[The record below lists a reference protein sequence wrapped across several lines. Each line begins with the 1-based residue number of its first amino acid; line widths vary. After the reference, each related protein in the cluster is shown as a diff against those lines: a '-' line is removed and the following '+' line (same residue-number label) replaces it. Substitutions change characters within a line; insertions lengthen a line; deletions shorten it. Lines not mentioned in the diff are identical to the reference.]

1 MQTQTSKEAILAA
14 DTYLGIE
21 LDSTRIKMTLV
32 DAKHQP
38 LATGSYA
45 WQNRLEDGI
54 WTYRLEEAMEG
65 LRACYGA
72 LRDQVLE
79 RYGATL
85 TRVAAMGVS
94 GMMHGYLPLDAAGAQ
109 LAPFRTWRNTMT
121 GEESAFLRTHFGYN
135 IPQRWSIAH
144 LYQCICQDQPHVPH
158 IRHLTTLA
166 GYIHWRLTGEWSM
179 GIGEA
184 SGMFPVDVATGGFH
198 GEMLDSFDHLIAHKG
213 YPWRIRQILPQVKL
227 AGEGAGFLTEAGA
240 ALLDETHALRAGIP
254 LCPPEGDAQ
263 TGMVATNSVRPGT
276 GNVSAGT
283 SIFAMAVLEHP
294 LAKVYPQINVVTTP
308 AGKPVAM
315 VHCTNCTGDLD
326 AWVRLFG
333 EAAALFGP
341 APDPNELYGRLYSQA
356 LQGDEDCG
364 KLLSY
369 NYYSGESLTKLD
381 QGRPLF
387 VRLPE
392 SRFNLA
398 NFMRVQLFAA
408 LSTLRLGMDILRKEE
423 GVDLYAIAGH
433 GGFFKVEEVGQRF
446 MAAALDT
453 PVTVSA
459 TAGEGGPWGMAAL
472 AGYMVAKEPGQ
483 SLGDYLE
490 ERVFAHLQTHTLA
503 PRPEDAASFQAYFA
517 RFQAGLPVER
527 AAVETLL

>member
-1 MQTQTSKEAILAA
+1 
-14 DTYLGIE
+14 
-21 LDSTRIKMTLV
+21 
-32 DAKHQP
+32 
-38 LATGSYA
+38 
-45 WQNRLEDGI
+45 
-54 WTYRLEEAMEG
+54 
-65 LRACYGA
+65 
-72 LRDQVLE
+72 
-79 RYGATL
+79 
-85 TRVAAMGVS
+85 
-94 GMMHGYLPLDAAGAQ
+94 
-109 LAPFRTWRNTMT
+109 
-121 GEESAFLRTHFGYN
+121 
-135 IPQRWSIAH
+135 
-144 LYQCICQDQPHVPH
+144 
-158 IRHLTTLA
+158 
-166 GYIHWRLTGEWSM
+166 M

-184 SGMFPVDVATGGFH
+184 SGMFPVDVAAGGFH

-294 LAKVYPQINVVTTP
+294 LAKVYPEINVVTTP
-308 AGKPVAM
+308 AGDPVAM

-326 AWVRLFG
+326 AWVSLLG
-333 EAAALFGP
+333 EAAAMFGP
-341 APDPNELYGRLYSQA
+341 APQPDELYGQLYRQA
-356 LQGDEDCG
+356 LNGDADCG
-364 KLLSY
+364 RLLSY
-369 NYYSGESLTKLD
+369 NYYSGEALTHLD

-392 SRFNLA
+392 SRFNLS

-408 LSTLRLGMDILRKEE
+408 LSTLRIGMDILRREE

-433 GGFFKVEEVGQRF
+433 GGFFKVEEVGQRL

-453 PVTVSA
+453 PVTVSD

-490 ERVFAHLQTHTLA
+490 EKVFAHIKTHTMA
-503 PRPEDAASFQAYFA
+503 PQPADVASFQDYFA
-517 RFQAGLPVER
+517 RFQAGLPLER
-527 AAVETLL
+527 AAVETLP